1 MKKATFCFAAVL
13 AACVFLSVPALK
25 ADTIVNDGLTT
36 PPWSVG
42 ATVTNGS
49 TYTAAVAGQPAPFDA
64 FFGNSTGTQVF
75 DETWSFSYTPPST
88 IAGATISLGLIYAPA
103 STDTSPTV
111 SFTLDGTIDLTSLL
125 NAEMNAVHAPGFDDL
140 YEVET
145 VTIPAADLGAL
156 GTSPA
161 TFALELQGPGQ
172 GKFGTT
178 TGMQAAIVNSTLD
191 LQTKIVTPPPPSTP
205 EPATFVLFGLG
216 LAMVGLAVMRRRA
229 RLG

>member
-1 MKKATFCFAAVL
+1 MKKQLYFAAVL
-13 AACVFLSVPALK
+13 AACVFLCGLAMK
-25 ADTIVNDGLTT
+25 ADTIVNDGLTN
-36 PPWSVG
+36 PPWAAG

-49 TYTAAVAGQPAPFDA
+49 TYTTAVAGQPAPFDA
-64 FFGNSTGTQVF
+64 FFGNSNGSSVF
-75 DETWSFSYTPPST
+75 NETWSFSYTPPST
-88 IAGATISLGLIYAPA
+88 IAGATISLGLVYAPA
-103 STDTSPTV
+103 STDTSPAV

-145 VTIPAADLGAL
+145 VTIPAVDLGVL

-172 GKFGTT
+172 GKFATT

-191 LQTKIVTPPPPSTP
+191 LQTKAVTPPPPSTP

-216 LAMVGLAVMRRRA
+216 LAMVGLAAARRRA